1 MEGVSAVWPALYGPW
16 DGGLNKPDEV
26 LPAMSGPHN
35 QRAVG
40 NQWGKAG
47 RGMVV
52 PDWALG
58 TYPYTLTAGKAS

>member
-1 MEGVSAVWPALYGPW
+1 MWPALYGPW

-40 NQWGKAG
+40 NQGG
-47 RGMVV
+47 
-52 PDWALG
+52 
-58 TYPYTLTAGKAS
+58 